1 MTTALGKYDWVFDK
15 LVTLMEAGTAVW
27 LKPWQGGLP
36 KNATTGH
43 VYTGGNTWICWA
55 AQLVEG
61 YSTSGWVTPSAAK
74 KLGLWPRKGTHLT
87 WLLAVREIYEDDP
100 KDPTKRRLKARYPKV
115 FLVANLDQL
124 DGDAKALEA
133 LRAKV
138 LVNPDFESVAAGE
151 ALLAASG
158 ATIRYAAT
166 DRACYRP
173 SADRIDMPQREQFVK
188 PEDFYGVVFHEL
200 IHWTGHASRL
210 DRFKDVGYQ
219 GDADYSFEELVAE
232 LGSAFVCSTLGLA
245 PRPRSAD
252 YIRGWGKRIQADRA
266 LFAKA
271 AAAAAKAADFLLG
284 TQAAEEAA

>member
-15 LVTLMEAGTAVW
+15 LVTLMETGTA
-27 LKPWQGGLP
+27 PWSKSWKAGLP

-55 AQLVEG
+55 AQITEG
-61 YSTSGWVTPSAAK
+61 FSTSGWVTPVAAK
-74 KLGLWPRKGTHLT
+74 KLGLWPRKGSQLT
-87 WLLAVREIYEDDP
+87 WLLAVREIFEDDP
-100 KDPTKRRLKARYPKV
+100 KDPTKRRLKARYPKI

-124 DGDAKALEA
+124 DGDAKALEE

-138 LVNPDFESVAAGE
+138 VANANFEPVAAAE
-151 ALLAASG
+151 ALMVRTGAQIEASPMQP
-158 ATIRYAAT
+158 RYSPTT
-166 DRACYRP
+166 DTVSLPARDQYP
-173 SADRIDMPQREQFVK
+173 N
-188 PEDFYGVVFHEL
+188 PEDFYVDAFHEL
-200 IHWTGHASRL
+200 IHWTGHAKRL
-210 DRFKDVGYQ
+210 DRFKGGYF
-219 GDADYSFEELVAE
+219 GDERYSFEELVAE
-232 LGSAFVCSTLGLA
+232 LGAAFVCSTMGLA
-245 PRPRSAD
+245 PKQHSAD